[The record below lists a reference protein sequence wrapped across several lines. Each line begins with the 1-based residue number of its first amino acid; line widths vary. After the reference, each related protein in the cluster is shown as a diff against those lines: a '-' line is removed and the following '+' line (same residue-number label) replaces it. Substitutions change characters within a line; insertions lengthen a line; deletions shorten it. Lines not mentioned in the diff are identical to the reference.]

1 MAKRTKRWRC
11 TACQKVHGTQK
22 AACDCCEEVFEHP
35 QEVYLCLTCGDSYA
49 DAGAAE
55 ACCDESGFTE
65 AWACPICEETHG
77 TSDEAAE
84 CCPRARMVHVCGA
97 CNKHYPSEVE
107 AGSCCLTL
115 TSYRKPRPRGRR
127 QEHDPAATDAYVR
140 RVVAQKNLKP

>member
-1 MAKRTKRWRC
+1 MAKRTKRWQC

-22 AACDCCEEVFEHP
+22 AACDCCEDVFENP
-35 QEVYLCLTCGDSYA
+35 QEAYRCLICGSCYD

-65 AWACPICEETHG
+65 AWVCPICGEAHN

-84 CCPRARMVHVCGA
+84 CCSRARMVHVCSA
-97 CNKHYPSEVE
+97 CDKHYPSEVE

-115 TSYRKPRPRGRR
+115 TTYHKPRSRARR
-127 QEHDPAATDAYVR
+127 VEHDPAATAPYVQ
-140 RVVAQKNLKP
+140 RVLAENKLKS